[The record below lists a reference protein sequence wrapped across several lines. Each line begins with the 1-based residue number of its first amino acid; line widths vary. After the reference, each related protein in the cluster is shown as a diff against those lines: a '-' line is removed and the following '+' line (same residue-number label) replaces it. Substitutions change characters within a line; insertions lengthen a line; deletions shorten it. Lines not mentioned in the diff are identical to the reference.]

1 MKRRVLLIDDFHEY
15 LHQSMQGDFDVIDC
29 GDCDATEV
37 GSLLKLH
44 QPEGL
49 FVRSKIFIDKDLM
62 TATSGLNWI
71 GRGGAGMDNID
82 EISAQEL
89 GIHCFNAGEAN
100 SDAVGEHT
108 LAMLLGLVTRLP
120 KANAEVKSGKWDR
133 EGNRGFELK
142 GKTVGIVGFGNTGSA
157 VAQKLK
163 GFGVDILAYDKYKS
177 GFGDDMVTEVS
188 EQDLLRKSDV
198 ITLHIPLTDETKLWL
213 NKSRLDQCKEG
224 IYLLNL
230 SRGMVLD
237 LVEVERS
244 MNSGKILGFAA
255 DVLSVEP
262 PWNDKD
268 ENRKLALDRMM
279 DLNHTIFSPHVGGWT
294 VESYRK
300 ISVILF
306 DKMLKLYD
314 IQSNL

>member
-1 MKRRVLLIDDFHEY
+1 
-15 LHQSMQGDFDVIDC
+15 
-29 GDCDATEV
+29 
-37 GSLLKLH
+37 
-44 QPEGL
+44 
-49 FVRSKIFIDKDLM
+49 
-62 TATSGLNWI
+62 
-71 GRGGAGMDNID
+71 
-82 EISAQEL
+82 
-89 GIHCFNAGEAN
+89 
-100 SDAVGEHT
+100 
-108 LAMLLGLVTRLP
+108 
-120 KANAEVKSGKWDR
+120 
-133 EGNRGFELK
+133 
-142 GKTVGIVGFGNTGSA
+142 
-157 VAQKLK
+157 
-163 GFGVDILAYDKYKS
+163 
-177 GFGDDMVTEVS
+177 MVTEVS

-213 NKSRLDQCKEG
+213 DKSRLDQCKEG

>member
-1 MKRRVLLIDDFHEY
+1 
-15 LHQSMQGDFDVIDC
+15 
-29 GDCDATEV
+29 
-37 GSLLKLH
+37 
-44 QPEGL
+44 
-49 FVRSKIFIDKDLM
+49 
-62 TATSGLNWI
+62 
-71 GRGGAGMDNID
+71 NID

-108 LAMLLGLVTRLP
+108 LAMLLGLLTRLP

-142 GKTVGIVGFGNTGSA
+142 GKTVGIVGYGNTGSA

-177 GFGDDMVTEVS
+177 GFGDDIVTEVS

-268 ENRKLALDRMM
+268 ENRKLALDRLM